1 MTLAPPSTS
10 RRTPLYRRPGVVAV
24 AVGAWLAVAGFA
36 AYRWRYAGPIEKL
49 REQIAAERREIDR
62 LTEQIEQRRAVP
74 KQLSDL
80 AGTTIGKEEDA
91 LKHRFSEAL
100 GRIAERN
107 ALRRVVIDSRG
118 PERVA
123 SPLKSRE
130 NKVETTLRRALPTQ
144 DFSVLRATLRAEG
157 KLDGVLRALAEV
169 GEQPW
174 VHRVESFAIKPIGK
188 ERETFSLVVDA
199 ATLWMPDL
207 LAKEPAPPVLAASTA
222 ESEAKWTPIAQRN
235 PFRTAPVAPAASAPR
250 VVAAAQNPGPPPATN
265 PDLPPPPPPPYEQ
278 WQLTGVASGASGGQ
292 AFLLNT
298 RTGASLT
305 VLMGGVV
312 EDAKLIGVSAE
323 RAIFEIGGQ
332 RFEVQ
337 LEQTLAQRKPAAS

>member
-1 MTLAPPSTS
+1 MTTS
-10 RRTPLYRRPGVVAV
+10 ASGGPGRVPLHRRPLVVAL
-24 AVGAWLAVAGFA
+24 AVGVWLAVAGYA
-36 AYRWRYAGPIEKL
+36 AYRWKYAGPMETL

-62 LTEQIEQRRAVP
+62 LTEQVEQRRAVP

-80 AGTTIGKEEDA
+80 AATTIGKEEDA
-91 LKHRFSEAL
+91 LKHRFSEGL
-100 GRIAERN
+100 SRIAERN

-130 NKVETTLRRALPTQ
+130 NKVETTLRRALPTH

-169 GEQPW
+169 GGQPW
-174 VHRVESFAIKPIGK
+174 VHRIESFAIKPVGK
-188 ERETFSLVVDA
+188 DRESFALTVDA

-207 LAKEPAPPVLAASTA
+207 LTNEPPAPALSASTA
-222 ESEAKWTPIAQRN
+222 ESEAKWTPVAHRN
-235 PFRTAPVAPAASAPR
+235 PFRTASPPAPPAQTQ
-250 VVAAAQNPGPPPATN
+250 VVAAGPTPAPTPANPV
-265 PDLPPPPPPPYEQ
+265 LPPPPPPPYEQ
-278 WQLTGVASGASGGQ
+278 WQLTGLAIGASGGQ

-323 RAIFEIGGQ
+323 HAVFEIGGQ
-332 RFEVQ
+332 QFEVR
-337 LEQTLAQRKPAAS
+337 LEQTLAQRTPAAG